1 MIWTKAINSFRYPGS
16 VGGGLSNLSLNQF
29 RRSHPLGKATSLSIP
44 SLASK
49 NGTHGS
55 FCETPDVNSIVNNSD
70 DTHTIE
76 DVKLNKSNIII
87 IGPTRSGKTLLV
99 KALARIIDVPIII
112 SDATCLTQT
121 GYMGGRRQEHPVK
134 AVSRKWAGRWE
145 VSKGHCVH
153 WQGRQDPQEWR

>member
-1 MIWTKAINSFRYPGS
+1 M
-16 VGGGLSNLSLNQF
+16 
-29 RRSHPLGKATSLSIP
+29 
-44 SLASK
+44 
-49 NGTHGS
+49 
-55 FCETPDVNSIVNNSD
+55 NNSD

-134 AVSRKWAGRWE
+134 AVSRKWAGR
-145 VSKGHCVH
+145 
-153 WQGRQDPQEWR
+153 